1 MQKYTLSFTS
11 LLVFICAINI
21 KAQITFNQSNVP
33 TAGDV
38 LIIAGADT
46 IGVTPGASGANQ
58 VWDFSF
64 FDTLS
69 MDTTTYITPAEAP
82 NNQDFPIANLASYN
96 TGTYFF
102 YQKAASALWGLG
114 GAIDFQETGTYMNIF
129 FDPKSKQ
136 MAFPATY
143 GTTFSDSTNLEF
155 IVEDPEGS
163 FRSKTLL
170 KTENIIDGYGT
181 VITPVGSFDAL
192 RMVNT
197 TETIDSSWIDIGG
210 GNWFLFSS
218 GNSTDV
224 AYSYLAAES
233 QGPMVSIDYF
243 EDGTIASV
251 SYWLGSTTEP
261 QAPIANYS
269 YIDQGGGTIQFTD
282 LSLNNPTSWVW
293 DFGDG
298 NTSTQQNPA
307 HTFAAEGNYEVCL
320 TATNAIGAHTGCET
334 VTPLFQPT
342 AAFTFFATG
351 GGSVEFED
359 QSTNNPTSWLWDFG
373 DGNTSTQ
380 PNPEHTYAASGTY
393 TVCLTAT
400 NNEGSDTVCEDV
412 SISFAPIAGFSFEN
426 LGNGIVAFTDQTA
439 NNPISWFW
447 DFGDGN
453 TSTQQNPSH
462 TFEPDANY
470 YVCLTVTNAAGLDFT
485 CQTVAFTAQPVAAF
499 SFANNGNGSITFQD
513 ESTNNPT
520 SWLWDFGDG
529 NTSTQQNPAHTYAV
543 AEAYTVCLF
552 VTNEFGTDFTCQEV
566 EISFAPIASFA
577 YSYSGGASIDF
588 EDQSTNNPTEW
599 FWEFGDGNTSTA
611 QYPQYNY
618 AAPGTYTICLTVTN
632 DSGSDVTC
640 QEITIVFAPLAAF
653 TYDDQGSGTVIFED
667 QSSYDPVE
675 WLWDFG
681 DGNTS
686 TEQNP
691 THNFTANNSIARK
704 LEHKPIWTTRP

>member
-1 MQKYTLSFTS
+1 MQKYTLSFTC
-11 LLVFICAINI
+11 LLVFICAFSTR
-21 KAQITFNQSNVP
+21 AQITFNQSSVP

-38 LIIAGADT
+38 IIIAGTDT
-46 IGVTPGASGANQ
+46 TGISPGASGANQ

-64 FDTLS
+64 FDTLF

-82 NNQDFPIANLASYN
+82 NNQDFPMANLVSFNA
-96 TGTYFF
+96 GTYFF
-102 YQKAASALWGLG
+102 FQKTASALWGLG
-114 GAIDFQETGTYMNIF
+114 GAIDFEETGTYVNIF

-163 FRSKTLL
+163 FRSKNVL
-170 KTENIIDGYGT
+170 KTESIIDGYGT

-197 TETIDSSWIDIGG
+197 TETIDSSWFDLGG

-218 GNSTDV
+218 GTSTDV

-243 EDGTIASV
+243 EDGTIANV

-282 LSLNNPTSWVW
+282 LSL
-293 DFGDG
+293 
-298 NTSTQQNPA
+298 
-307 HTFAAEGNYEVCL
+307 
-320 TATNAIGAHTGCET
+320 
-334 VTPLFQPT
+334 
-342 AAFTFFATG
+342 
-351 GGSVEFED
+351 
-359 QSTNNPTSWLWDFG
+359 
-373 DGNTSTQ
+373 
-380 PNPEHTYAASGTY
+380 
-393 TVCLTAT
+393 
-400 NNEGSDTVCEDV
+400 
-412 SISFAPIAGFSFEN
+412 
-426 LGNGIVAFTDQTA
+426 
-439 NNPISWFW
+439 
-447 DFGDGN
+447 
-453 TSTQQNPSH
+453 
-462 TFEPDANY
+462 
-470 YVCLTVTNAAGLDFT
+470 
-485 CQTVAFTAQPVAAF
+485 
-499 SFANNGNGSITFQD
+499 
-513 ESTNNPT
+513 NNPT

-552 VTNEFGTDFTCQEV
+552 VTNEFGTDFTCQGV
-566 EISFAPIASFA
+566 EIVFAPIASFA

-599 FWEFGDGNTSTA
+599 FWEFGDGNTSTV

-691 THNFTANNSIARK
+691 THNFTANNTYEVCLSATNDGGTNTACQMIPVVVNSVDDREGAFNIRVFPNPGRDQVNLSIKNATGRLQFKIVDAQGK
-704 LEHKPIWTTRP
+704 LIFADEIAGDYVLNIQDWPAGVYCYTLIEINSGAFVSEKLRVVK